1 MFSIVIKL
9 IITVSCLITVLDLYV
24 EIFLSLSVYS
34 NFQHLLLFAFLTASR
49 LSKTLTNLE
58 ESQPKSKQ
66 QQLLK
71 SSLSS
76 SSNNNTSN
84 NQLVNE
90 TTEQIKRLQNQKSIA
105 LDVVQACLFRMT
117 ALLVMHKSQ
126 NHDPMMNKTNLT
138 GQDLIVGDADDNN
151 DEEEEEC
158 QEEEDNDEYDGD
170 SDDDDD
176 SDDNDDDDDLDGD
189 EDNED
194 EDRSSERQKRHYP
207 HRRKFHHH
215 LQYGGSVMK
224 RLLLK
229 PKRSVSR
236 LNNPNT
242 TNFPVPPVTTTTMTV
257 STTGN
262 PNSSCHLINDT
273 KNPTTIDITST
284 TITSSRKKLY
294 VMKGDTARRLLQE
307 ICHSPLRLFTTEMLE
322 NALACWQWLI
332 VGRPELTIQVRINE
346 TIFFLIFKEFSQ
358 YPHEM

>member
-1 MFSIVIKL
+1 MWKFS
-9 IITVSCLITVLDLYV
+9 
-24 EIFLSLSVYS
+24 SLSVYS
-34 NFQHLLLFAFLTASR
+34 NFQRLLLFAFLTASR

-76 SSNNNTSN
+76 SNNNASN
-84 NQLVNE
+84 NQSVNE

-151 DEEEEEC
+151 DDEEEEC

-194 EDRSSERQKRHYP
+194 DDRSSERQKRHYP

-242 TNFPVPPVTTTTMTV
+242 TNFPVPPVTTTMTV